1 MGMSAWKRAGVSLT
15 AVAVVAGVAGC
26 QDGDESGSGK
36 KKAAEAPKSQVQT
49 QGEITE
55 VIQAAYRKTSEAKS
69 AKVRMT
75 MSMPVGAG
83 SGGEGTVELSGVQG
97 WDPAVMDVTMKG
109 SALSAGD
116 PDAPSQ
122 VRMVLVDN
130 AMYMDMGAKQAAE
143 MDGKR
148 WMKLDFKAAAEI
160 AGSEAMKKQMTGSL
174 ENMNQDPAQQL
185 AMLLDSPNL
194 KHIGPEKVDGA
205 PAQHYKGTL
214 TFEEMVDANKSLE
227 VLSEKERKELVAN
240 VKKAGIKG
248 YDTELWVNEDNFPV
262 KMVIG
267 IKTPQGTVDMTAHYS
282 DYGAKATV
290 QAPPAKD
297 TFDLFTM
304 LKELESAGADGGTGP
319 GSGSGS

>member
-185 AMLLDSPNL
+185 ALLLDSPNL

-214 TFEEMVDANKSLE
+214 TFEEMADANKSLE

-319 GSGSGS
+319 GSGS

>member
-1 MGMSAWKRAGVSLT
+1 MSAWKRAGVSLT

-83 SGGEGTVELSGVQG
+83 GGGEGTVELTGVQG

-148 WMKLDFKAAAEI
+148 WMKLDFQAAAEI

-185 AMLLDSPNL
+185 ALLLDSPNL

-240 VKKAGIKG
+240 VKKAGVKG

-319 GSGSGS
+319 GSGS

>member
-26 QDGDESGSGK
+26 QDGDEGGSGK

-83 SGGEGTVELSGVQG
+83 GGEGTIELSGVQG

-148 WMKLDFKAAAEI
+148 WMKLDFKAAAEV

-185 AMLLDSPNL
+185 ALLLDSPNL

-240 VKKAGIKG
+240 VKKAGVKG

-304 LKELESAGADGGTGP
+304 LKELESAGADGGTGA
-319 GSGSGS
+319 GSGS

>member
-1 MGMSAWKRAGVSLT
+1 MSAWKRAGVSLT

-83 SGGEGTVELSGVQG
+83 SGGEGTVELTGVQG

-109 SALSAGD
+109 SALSAGA

-185 AMLLDSPNL
+185 ALLLDSPNL

-214 TFEEMVDANKSLE
+214 TFEEMADANKSLE

-240 VKKAGIKG
+240 VKKAGVKG

-319 GSGSGS
+319 GSGS

>member
-185 AMLLDSPNL
+185 ALLLDSPNL

-214 TFEEMVDANKSLE
+214 TFEEMADANKSLE

-319 GSGSGS
+319 GAGS